1 VGIANTQRATRGR
14 FHAPLRRYTG
24 SFLGWC
30 SPAKLTRPLFT
41 ESVFAEARAVLAR
54 LVRRPLAVLL
64 RGALAFTVLVGL
76 ATGPLAHAE
85 ELSLR
90 PDVPLSYVV
99 KKGDTLWDISD
110 LYLKEPWRWP
120 ELWDN
125 NPQVD
130 NPHLIYPGD
139 ELALRW
145 DNGVPRL
152 GLARRGDVKLTP
164 ELRSE
169 PLDTAIPPIPRD
181 QIDPFLRENKVLVP
195 GQFDTLAYVIAG
207 DAGRIISALGDR
219 IFARGAL
226 EPEDKA
232 FNILRQGE
240 VIADPVTGEVLG
252 VIASDIGSASL
263 LSVDSQ
269 AAGNTDVKEL
279 EVTRV
284 AEEVRIGDR
293 LLPLEE
299 GVLDAYFQPKA
310 PSAEVEGAYM
320 IGVASGVT
328 QIGQMNIVTVNRGD
342 REGLEVGDVLAIYQT
357 GQVVEDPVT
366 REMVALPDVR
376 AGVLMIFAVY
386 EKASFGLVLT
396 ASRPLAVGDKLKN
409 P

>member
-1 VGIANTQRATRGR
+1 MGIANTQRTTRGR
-14 FHAPLRRYTG
+14 FHALLCRYTEN
-24 SFLGWC
+24 FLGWC
-30 SPAKLTRPLFT
+30 SLAKLTRAMLTQPA
-41 ESVFAEARAVLAR
+41 FAQTQAVLTR
-54 LVRRPLAVLL
+54 SVCRPLAAML
-64 RGALAFTVLVGL
+64 RGVLAFTVLFGL
-76 ATGPLAHAE
+76 TTGTLAHAD

-152 GLARRGDVKLTP
+152 GLVRRSDVKLTP

-169 PLDTAIPPIPRD
+169 PLDTAIPPIPRG

-195 GQFDTLAYVIAG
+195 SQLDTLAYVIAG

-219 IFARGAL
+219 IFVRGSL

-232 FNILRQGE
+232 FNILRQGD

-252 VIASDIGSASL
+252 VIASDIGSASR
-263 LSVDSQ
+263 LSMDSQ
-269 AAGNTDVKEL
+269 AAGNADVEEL
-279 EVTRV
+279 EVTRM

-299 GVLDAYFQPKA
+299 GVLEAYFQPKA
-310 PSAEVEGAYM
+310 PSVAVEGAYM

>member
-30 SPAKLTRPLFT
+30 SPAKLIRPLFT

-169 PLDTAIPPIPRD
+169 PLETAIPPIPRD

>member
-1 VGIANTQRATRGR
+1 MGRANTQRTTRGR
-14 FHAPLRRYTG
+14 FHARLCRYTEN
-24 SFLGWC
+24 FLGWC
-30 SPAKLTRPLFT
+30 SLAKLTRAMLTQPA
-41 ESVFAEARAVLAR
+41 FAQTQAVLTR
-54 LVRRPLAVLL
+54 SVCRPLAAML
-64 RGALAFTVLVGL
+64 RGVLAFTVLFGL
-76 ATGPLAHAE
+76 TTGTLAHAD

-169 PLDTAIPPIPRD
+169 PLETAIPPIPRD